1 MADLKISQLPAL
13 GDNLATADKIAVVD
27 GSASETKSLTI
38 ANLFSANSF
47 GLLGSNAIPI
57 AKVSVTAGSIA
68 GTAIADLGIST
79 AKVANDAITA
89 AKLDN
94 NSSAQVVTSLP
105 GSGGFTGQIAANS
118 NDGYAASIWDGS
130 AWQSLKAAASINSI
144 TGDTTSIV
152 NIAVATSGSTR
163 ALSASIDDSSA
174 AAQFLA
180 GPSGAAGAV
189 SLRAIT
195 GADLPLATST
205 AQGTI
210 KINGEG
216 LRIDTGV
223 IEIDNDVSASSA
235 YNLVAV
241 TAKGLVSAY
250 RTITAADLPAGTTS
264 AKGALQVGTGL
275 AVSSGVIS
283 IDNTASAG
291 TYTKVVVTASGL
303 VSSGSQITDTDLPNH
318 SAALLTSGT
327 VATARLGTKSVTA
340 AKLGDAS
347 TVVFQSI
354 AQVGSYPSP
363 AFQGQLLFDTTTEDC
378 FVHDGTAWQAISSL
392 SKGALIPGGTYN
404 ASTSKVDSVT
414 SAGAAAG
421 LVVGSNLPTAS
432 ATTDSLYVVVS
443 VQGTPSGI
451 TGITGQLKPPDYI
464 LGVTNTSSSSWV
476 EIDLSQTV
484 ASQVA
489 ANIAFTPYGG
499 LSSTNLQDVL
509 QEVETEKLSK
519 TGGTVSGEILISNAG
534 SLVYEGATADSFET
548 TIGVVDPTTADKT
561 INFPDQSGTVLVS
574 GGASIVNADVATN
587 AALAYSKLAA
597 LASGSILVGNGSNV
611 ATVQAVSGDATLSN
625 AGVLT
630 IAASAITNSKI
641 SSSAAIGLSKLATGA
656 LPTAITVTNANVV
669 SSAAIAGT
677 KISPD
682 FGTQAITT
690 TGNLTLNNQA
700 DLRLGDSDGSHYVAI
715 QSGATVGTS
724 YTIELPTT
732 VGATGK
738 VLKSTVSGQVATL
751 TWETDATDDA
761 AANLTGTTLASNVV
775 SSSLTSVGTLTGLV
789 VNGDATFTGASS
801 NVVWS
806 KSANAFTGTIAA
818 TAFSGPLTGN
828 VTGNASGSAATV
840 TGAAQSAITSLGTLT
855 SLGISGNLTVDTNTL
870 HVDATNNRVGIG
882 NASPNSLLNIH
893 GVFETNAFDN
903 ANGQGGRV
911 TTGGLLIGDAYTAGK
926 TTSDDRN
933 AIIWNERGLAIAF
946 GTNNAERMQ
955 IDSSGKLLVNRNAA
969 YGSGKAQIFNTS
981 QYLLDLS
988 AWSADAN
995 GPTVDFYK
1003 SRNGTIG
1010 SSTVVQ
1016 DNDVVGKLRFLGNDG
1031 ANSRTAAQITAQVDG
1046 TPGTNDMPGRL
1057 VFSTTA
1063 DGASSPT
1070 ERMQVTSG
1078 GDCIIGATSGSH
1090 RLTVQGSGTEIA
1102 RFLGAN
1108 GADLKFRNSTS
1119 NDFLMYTGTS
1129 DRLLLGTNGQNVALT
1144 LDVSQN
1150 ATFAGTVSDSK
1161 GDLRN
1166 IPMNYKTGAYTLLAS
1181 DAGKHIMSNSSVT
1194 IPASV
1199 MAEGNAVTIVNM
1211 HTGDMTITQA
1221 SGLTMYNTAD
1231 ASTGNRVLATRGMA
1245 TILFTSSTTAY
1256 MSGAGLS

>member
-1 MADLKISQLPAL
+1 MTGNLVIDNAKEIRLSEADGDGANYTGLKAQAQSADIVLTLPAVAPTTGQVL
-13 GDNLATADKIAVVD
+13 
-27 GSASETKSLTI
+27 KS
-38 ANLFSANSF
+38 S
-47 GLLGSNAIPI
+47 
-57 AKVSVTAGSIA
+57 
-68 GTAIADLGIST
+68 ST
-79 AKVANDAITA
+79 ATTLEWATD
-89 AKLDN
+89 
-94 NSSAQVVTSLP
+94 SAT
-105 GSGGFTGQIAANS
+105 
-118 NDGYAASIWDGS
+118 
-130 AWQSLKAAASINSI
+130 
-144 TGDTTSIV
+144 
-152 NIAVATSGSTR
+152 
-163 ALSASIDDSSA
+163 DSSK
-174 AAQFLA
+174 
-180 GPSGAAGAV
+180 
-189 SLRAIT
+189 
-195 GADLPLATST
+195 LPL
-205 AQGTI
+205 
-210 KINGEG
+210 
-216 LRIDTGV
+216 
-223 IEIDNDVSASSA
+223 
-235 YNLVAV
+235 
-241 TAKGLVSAY
+241 
-250 RTITAADLPAGTTS
+250 
-264 AKGALQVGTGL
+264 
-275 AVSSGVIS
+275 
-283 IDNTASAG
+283 
-291 TYTKVVVTASGL
+291 
-303 VSSGSQITDTDLPNH
+303 
-318 SAALLTSGT
+318 
-327 VATARLGTKSVTA
+327 
-340 AKLGDAS
+340 
-347 TVVFQSI
+347 
-354 AQVGSYPSP
+354 
-363 AFQGQLLFDTTTEDC
+363 
-378 FVHDGTAWQAISSL
+378 
-392 SKGALIPGGTYN
+392 
-404 ASTSKVDSVT
+404 
-414 SAGAAAG
+414 
-421 LVVGSNLPTAS
+421 
-432 ATTDSLYVVVS
+432 
-443 VQGTPSGI
+443 
-451 TGITGQLKPPDYI
+451 
-464 LGVTNTSSSSWV
+464 
-476 EIDLSQTV
+476 
-484 ASQVA
+484 
-489 ANIAFTPYGG
+489 
-499 LSSTNLQDVL
+499 
-509 QEVETEKLSK
+509 
-519 TGGTVSGEILISNAG
+519 TGGTL
-534 SLVYEGATADSFET
+534 
-548 TIGVVDPTTADKT
+548 
-561 INFPDQSGTVLVS
+561 
-574 GGASIVNADVATN
+574 
-587 AALAYSKLAA
+587 
-597 LASGSILVGNGSNV
+597 
-611 ATVQAVSGDATLSN
+611 
-625 AGVLT
+625 
-630 IAASAITNSKI
+630 
-641 SSSAAIGLSKLATGA
+641 
-656 LPTAITVTNANVV
+656 
-669 SSAAIAGT
+669 
-677 KISPD
+677 
-682 FGTQAITT
+682 
-690 TGNLTLNNQA
+690 TGNLTLNAQSDVRFA
-700 DLRLGDSDGSHYVAI
+700 DADSSHYIAL
-715 QSGATVGTS
+715 QSPGTIASSFTLTLPATD
-724 YTIELPTT
+724 
-732 VGATGK
+732 AA
-738 VLKSTVSGQVATL
+738 VSGYVLASDASGTLSWVDPGSSSSPTFTGDATL
-751 TWETDATDDA
+751 TNDGALIGFSNLSATYTGNSKTLTVTVASKTGAHRYNGTGSSSGYKIGGKEAPFLTLTPGRTYVFDQADNSNSGHPLRFYLEADKTTAYTTGVTTNGTAGSAGAYTQIVVSDTTPQILHYMCSSHASMGNSVQTNSNIASTAKTLATARTIGGVSFDGSANINLAGVNA
-761 AANLTGTTLASNVV
+761 AGNQDTSGTAAVATAITIADESSDTTCFPLFATAATGNLGAKSGSNLTFN
-775 SSSLTSVGTLTGLV
+775 SSSGALTATSFVG
-789 VNGDATFTGASS
+789 A
-801 NVVWS
+801 
-806 KSANAFTGTIAA
+806 
-818 TAFSGPLTGN
+818 LTGN